1 MYEVIL
7 DGRINEEGRL
17 MIAHDGD
24 YLQYLQNHKNSRVRI
39 SVRAISEK
47 DEKLN
52 AWYFENVVLPK
63 FQAGLLKC
71 GYEYND
77 LQTLEFIKKE
87 CPYKLEGKADT
98 RYYNKLNEW
107 CKRYAAENLD
117 TFIND

>member
-1 MYEVIL
+1 MYEVII
-7 DGRINEEGRL
+7 DGRINEEGKL

-24 YLQYLQNHKNSRVRI
+24 YLEFLRMHKQSRVRI
-39 SVRAISEK
+39 AVRAISEK
-47 DEKLN
+47 DPRLS

-63 FQAGLLKC
+63 FQAGLMKM

-77 LQTLEFIKKE
+77 IETLDFIRKE

-98 RYYNKLNEW
+98 IYYNKLNEW

-117 TFIND
+117 TVIND